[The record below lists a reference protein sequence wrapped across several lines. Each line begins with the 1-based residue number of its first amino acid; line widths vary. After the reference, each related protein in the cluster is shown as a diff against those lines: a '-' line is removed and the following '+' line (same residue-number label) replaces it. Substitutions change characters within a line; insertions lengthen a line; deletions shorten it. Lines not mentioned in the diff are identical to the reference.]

1 MINYLNVINYGNR
14 KLKANNIINYNL
26 DSELLLAKVLNYKRE
41 KLLINLEKKI
51 EIKKFNIFKKLVARR
66 VKKEPIAYI
75 FKQKEFWRDKFFV
88 NSDVLI
94 PITVQQSLTDA
105 LPSGRLKVLQS
116 AFGHDGFL
124 LEYEQITKEIL
135 EFYHA

>member
-1 MINYLNVINYGNR
+1 
-14 KLKANNIINYNL
+14 
-26 DSELLLAKVLNYKRE
+26 
-41 KLLINLEKKI
+41 
-51 EIKKFNIFKKLVARR
+51 
-66 VKKEPIAYI
+66 
-75 FKQKEFWRDKFFV
+75 
-88 NSDVLI
+88 LI

-105 LPSGRLKVLQS
+105 LPTGRLKVLQS